1 MNGHVVGVLG
11 ASGMVGQG
19 ATVQLRRLGAD
30 RLRLGARRPDAL
42 RRLVGG
48 RLDGHGEVLP
58 ADATDPESL
67 AAFCTGCDIVIN
79 CAGPTYQLKET
90 VAAAA
95 VAAGAHCV
103 DVAGD
108 DPAHERMVAR
118 GLAGTDRAVV
128 FSAGVLPGLS
138 SIVPRWMARAF
149 ERPETLTAHVGGRE
163 PCSPVV
169 AADMLLSLRTGGADG
184 AAFGEALAAW
194 RAGRRRSRVLRAT
207 ERNRVPGFPGLVA
220 ATPFL
225 SAETERLARALALTD
240 VDWFNVHPGSAV
252 RAEMLRLPHYL
263 AEAAGPAGAVDP
275 TSTTAGTGAG
285 ESFGVRL
292 ARAAELD
299 LAGRSPFYAM
309 AFAMTGRAA
318 GGPAGR
324 TVLLRTPSS
333 YHLTGLVGAL
343 AAQHVLAGD
352 VPPGLHFAADVL
364 DPELIVDGLRAA
376 SASLALSLTVSDTA
390 PARGDGRSPADAGP
404 DLSAEDRVEE
414 GVL

>member
-1 MNGHVVGVLG
+1 MKGRVVGVLG
-11 ASGMVGQG
+11 ATGMVGQG
-19 ATVQLRRLGAD
+19 AAVELRRLGAD

-42 RRLVGG
+42 RRLVDE
-48 RLDGHGEVLP
+48 RLDGRGEVRP
-58 ADATDPESL
+58 ADATDPQSL
-67 AAFCTGCDIVIN
+67 AAFCSGCDIVIN
-79 CAGPTYQLKET
+79 CAGPTYLLKET

-118 GLAGTDRAVV
+118 GLAGTDRTVV

-138 SIVPRWMARAF
+138 SVLPRWLARAF
-149 ERPETLTAHVGGRE
+149 DRPETLTAHVGGRE
-163 PCSPVV
+163 PCSPLV
-169 AADMLLSLRTGGADG
+169 AEDMLLSLRTGGADG

-194 RAGRRRSRVLRAT
+194 RAGRRRSRALRAT
-207 ERNRVPGFPGLVA
+207 ERTRAPGFPGPVA

-225 SAETERLARALALTD
+225 SAETERLAQVLALTD

-263 AEAAGPAGAVDP
+263 AEASGSAGAADR
-275 TSTTAGTGAG
+275 AGGGGAG
-285 ESFGVRL
+285 ESLGVRL
-292 ARAAELD
+292 ARAADLD

-309 AFAMTGRAA
+309 AFAMTGQVA
-318 GGPAGR
+318 GGPTGR
-324 TVLLRTPSS
+324 TVVLRTASS

-343 AAQHVLAGD
+343 AAERVLAGD
-352 VPPGLHFAADVL
+352 VRSGLHFAADVL
-364 DPELIVDGLRAA
+364 DPDLVVDGLRAA
-376 SASLALSLTVSDTA
+376 SASFSLSLTVSDTA
-390 PARGDGRSPADAGP
+390 QARRDERSPAKASP
-404 DLSAEDRVEE
+404 DLPAEDLVEE